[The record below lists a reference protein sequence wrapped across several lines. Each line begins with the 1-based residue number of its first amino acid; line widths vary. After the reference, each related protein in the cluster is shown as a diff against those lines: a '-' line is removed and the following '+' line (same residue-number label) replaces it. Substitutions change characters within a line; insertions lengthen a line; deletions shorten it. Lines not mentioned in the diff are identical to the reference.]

1 MRQAPLVERLR
12 PTRLADLVGNARA
25 RSDLQD
31 WAKRWLV
38 SDGAPR
44 YRAVV
49 LSGPPGVG
57 KTSAAL
63 ALAHDQGWTVVEMNA
78 SDARNEAAIE
88 QVAGRASLTHTLGD
102 SGTYRGPKE
111 GGRTL
116 ILLDEADCLT
126 GRRAQEARA
135 RPAPVAFRDF
145 LRTRYETI
153 EALSEAWGLGKPDAP
168 KPFRSWTDLPQS
180 PGRANWS
187 RLGPA
192 RRDIEDWR
200 GGERP
205 KDLTDRGGM
214 GAIARL
220 VRESRQPIVL
230 TVNDE
235 SPLTRYSPIFRNGVA
250 RIHFYPVADS
260 EMAQWLDRV
269 ARAQQI
275 HVEPSTIELIA
286 RRARGDL
293 RAALNDLEAITLL
306 PAGTPPS
313 AFLGDRNQTTDFYKI
328 TDEALSSSR
337 FFRSVEIQE
346 RLDATPDDLF
356 PWIEEN
362 LPRFATTAS
371 SRAEAFE
378 VLAAAEHC
386 LSRARRYRVWSL
398 WSYASE
404 LMTGGVG
411 QTLNDRPRPLGRPVA
426 FPQFLG
432 QMGRTRM
439 SRQIRTAVLRSVR
452 QNFHLSREKGT
463 ENFLP
468 VFEEVFSP
476 TPFGQSSDRWE
487 AIRRALVH
495 QLKLTPE
502 EVGWLMH
509 RDSDSEAVSVLMEA
523 SIGPTSSPEQD
534 RKVEPVGD
542 SPTEV
547 ADSRSDALKS
557 SKGTQRSLGD
567 F

>member
-1 MRQAPLVERLR
+1 MTRGPLVERLR
-12 PTRLADLVGNARA
+12 PQRLSDLVGNSKAGAELR
-25 RSDLQD
+25 D
-31 WAKRWLV
+31 WAARWSLAE
-38 SDGAPR
+38 GAPR

-63 ALAHDQGWTVVEMNA
+63 ALARDQGWTVVEMNA
-78 SDARNEAAIE
+78 SDARNEGAIE

-102 SGTYRGPKE
+102 SGVYRGPKE

-126 GRRAQEARA
+126 GRRGEDARP

-145 LRTRYETI
+145 LRTRYETV
-153 EALSEAWGLGKPDAP
+153 EALSEAWSLGKPNAP
-168 KPFRSWTDLPQS
+168 KAFRAWTDLPQS
-180 PGRANWS
+180 PGRASWS
-187 RLGPA
+187 RLAPA

-200 GGERP
+200 GGDRR

-220 VRESRQPIVL
+220 VRDSRQPVVL

-235 SPLTRYSPIFRNGVA
+235 SPLTRYSPIFRNGVT
-250 RIHFYPVADS
+250 RIHFYPIAEP
-260 EMAQWLDRV
+260 EMRQWLERI
-269 ARAQQI
+269 ARSQQI
-275 HVEPSTIELIA
+275 SVEPGTLELIA
-286 RRARGDL
+286 RRSRGDL
-293 RAALNDLEAITLL
+293 RAALNDLEAIALL
-306 PAGTPPS
+306 PTGTPPS
-313 AFLGDRNQTTDFYKI
+313 ALFGDRNQTTDFYEI
-328 TDEALSSSR
+328 TDEALSSAR
-337 FFRSVEIQE
+337 FFRSVEVQE

-362 LPRFATTAS
+362 LPRFATTPK

-386 LSRARRYRVWSL
+386 LARARRYRVWSL

-411 QTLNDRPRPLGRPVA
+411 QYLNDRPLPLGRPVA

-432 QMGRTRM
+432 QMGRTRA
-439 SRQIRTAVLRSVR
+439 SRQLRTGVLRETR
-452 QNFHLSREKGT
+452 QRFHLSREKGAIC
-463 ENFLP
+463 FLP
-468 VFEEVFSP
+468 MFEEIFSP
-476 TPFGQSSDRWE
+476 TPFRQASDRWMTV
-487 AIRRALVH
+487 RRTLVRE
-495 QLKLTPE
+495 LKLNPE
-502 EVGWLMH
+502 EVGWLMN
-509 RDSDSEAVSVLMEA
+509 REPESEAVGALFVDSIDVGNSIEPSSDTAAA
-523 SIGPTSSPEQD
+523 SDSSPEA
-534 RKVEPVGD
+534 
-542 SPTEV
+542 TETGPNP
-547 ADSRSDALKS
+547 AKA